1 MYKDLLRLIVK
12 DETGI
17 KNIKNVGEQFT
28 YAEEDDL
35 QMVVSPYGKIVN
47 DGGMVKAVSKPNPSP
62 IEAIRFYEH
71 VRESLPQGFSG
82 DLDHGVD
89 IRYVVSE
96 PEDKVH
102 VIITGHMD

>member
-1 MYKDLLRLIVK
+1 MYKDLLNLILE
-12 DETGI
+12 DATGI
-17 KNIKNVGEQFT
+17 KNSKSVGEQFT

-35 QMVVSPYGKIVN
+35 QMVVSPYGKILN
-47 DGGMVKAVSKPNPSP
+47 DGGMIKAISKPNPSP

-71 VRESLPQGFSG
+71 VKESLPQGFSG

-89 IRYVVSE
+89 IRHVINESG
-96 PEDKVH
+96 DKVH